1 MNKTIPTIIAL
12 LVLLGGGIAAYL
24 YFFQNEQTQ
33 PTPVATQEQELPTE
47 ALEAPKPEGRKVLN
61 APSENIALPQLESSD
76 DFMAN
81 ALEKLLNNKALM
93 AIFTSKQ
100 LIRNIVVTIDNLPRK
115 QVSMRLMPIKQAPDK
130 FLTMES
136 DGQTVISPNNE
147 TRYAQYMSFA
157 KAVDPKQLVELY
169 IQLYPLFQKSYEE
182 LGYPDQYFNDRMLVV
197 IDNLLVTPEIKEP
210 VSVIQP
216 KYFYLYADP
225 DLENRSIG
233 QRILMRIGNDNAK
246 IIKAKLKG
254 IKEEL
259 ILHMHEQKIE

>member
-1 MNKTIPTIIAL
+1 
-12 LVLLGGGIAAYL
+12 
-24 YFFQNEQTQ
+24 
-33 PTPVATQEQELPTE
+33 
-47 ALEAPKPEGRKVLN
+47 
-61 APSENIALPQLESSD
+61 
-76 DFMAN
+76 
-81 ALEKLLNNKALM
+81 
-93 AIFTSKQ
+93 
-100 LIRNIVVTIDNLPRK
+100 
-115 QVSMRLMPIKQAPDK
+115 
-130 FLTMES
+130 
-136 DGQTVISPNNE
+136 
-147 TRYAQYMSFA
+147 MSFA